1 MDSKN
6 SAGNGVGGFWE
17 EDARYKEF
25 SDVVSAVSDSFES
38 TYYVNTVDN
47 SFIVFENRGKL
58 DSLKLNYRGEDF
70 FAESY
75 ENSKAALHPDDFE
88 MIMDFLD
95 KDKLIAQVKKG
106 KVFSPIYRVFIEG
119 SLVFY
124 QMRVIRSMSNPDV
137 IIVLVENV
145 DEEERK
151 RRGNLRDKSLANYF
165 ISSFVSAY
173 YVNLSDSSAQ
183 VITRS
188 KELDEDYPLG
198 KNFFDSLSEYIE
210 NSVHPDDRQNMYDA
224 SKPENI
230 RMRLATQSEYS
241 VIMRDVGYEKE
252 KYYRFLSIKGED
264 DEHVAIGFIDVT
276 EAISKENESKAVLEN
291 ALKKAESANIAKT
304 NFLFNMSHDIRTPMN
319 AVMGF
324 ADVIE
329 KNAGNPLKVTDAVQK
344 LRTSG
349 SHLLNILNSILE
361 LSRIETGNIEVNLRP
376 IDILSARKSFEDV
389 FMPLFESKGIR
400 LDIEENIR
408 NRYVR
413 IDYKLMSR
421 IIFNILSN
429 SLKYT
434 PSGGSVV
441 YRIEQLEDT
450 DAKSARYRFT
460 ISDTGI
466 GMSAEYV
473 KHAFERFS
481 RERNSTVSGIEGTG
495 LGLALVKQMVEL
507 MNGSI
512 SLESQKDKG
521 TTVRFEISG
530 EICGADEVEQN
541 SAIDVQQGE
550 IKASGRKILVVE
562 DNYLNREITV
572 ELLED
577 EGFVTEEA
585 EDGTVAIAKLKEH
598 GPNYYD
604 LILMDIQ
611 MPLMNGYTATR
622 AIREMYPYD
631 RIPIIALSANAFEE
645 DRQKSLDAG
654 MDEHISKP
662 IKLRDLLKTMEKY
675 I

>member
-1 MDSKN
+1 M
-6 SAGNGVGGFWE
+6 
-17 EDARYKEF
+17 
-25 SDVVSAVSDSFES
+25 
-38 TYYVNTVDN
+38 
-47 SFIVFENRGKL
+47 
-58 DSLKLNYRGEDF
+58 
-70 FAESY
+70 
-75 ENSKAALHPDDFE
+75 
-88 MIMDFLD
+88 
-95 KDKLIAQVKKG
+95 
-106 KVFSPIYRVFIEG
+106 
-119 SLVFY
+119 
-124 QMRVIRSMSNPDV
+124 
-137 IIVLVENV
+137 
-145 DEEERK
+145 
-151 RRGNLRDKSLANYF
+151 
-165 ISSFVSAY
+165 SAY
-173 YVNLSDSSAQ
+173 YVNLNDSSAQ

-241 VIMRDVGYEKE
+241 VIMRDVGHEKE

-344 LRTSG
+344 LRTSS

-361 LSRIETGNIEVNLRP
+361 LSRIETGNIEVSLRP

-400 LDIEENIR
+400 LNIEENIR

-460 ISDTGI
+460 ISDNGI

-530 EICGADEVEQN
+530 EICRADEVEQN